1 MDSAGFFSSGT
12 CQEQYPVGADS
23 EDVSNWELV
32 GFSMIIVTPSTTL

>member
-1 MDSAGFFSSGT
+1 MDSLASLAVALVRNST
-12 CQEQYPVGADS
+12 QLAPDS